1 MTRSTKEPARWP
13 AIIPARLA
21 GLLQRSMPRW
31 LLAEKPAEIAK
42 AAPRI
47 DTEESTGERRPETL
61 PWWTSHHPALSFRSR
76 RADPSENENY

>member
-1 MTRSTKEPARWP
+1 MTISMKEPARWP

-31 LLAEKPAEIAK
+31 LLADKPAEIAK

-47 DTEESTGERRPETL
+47 DADESAGERRPETL
-61 PWWTSHHPALSFRSR
+61 PWWASHHPALSFRGR
-76 RADPSENENY
+76 NTDEPGNGNL

>member
-1 MTRSTKEPARWP
+1 MTLSTKEPARWP

-31 LLAEKPAEIAK
+31 LLTGKPAEIAK

-47 DTEESTGERRPETL
+47 DADESTGGRRAETL
-61 PWWTSHHPALSFRSR
+61 PWWTSHHPALSFSGR
-76 RADPSENENY
+76 RADPSEKENF